1 MNQKLLLALLLAFFC
16 IKTNAQ
22 EKVTLDSIAL
32 YEGRTVTIC
41 DKVQST
47 FITKSNTTMLNF
59 GKPYPNQTFVVVIF
73 EKDLVNFSYKPHE
86 YLKDK
91 TVCITGAVKIYKGMA
106 EFIVKEENE
115 IVIQ

>member
-1 MNQKLLLALLLAFFC
+1 M
-16 IKTNAQ
+16 
-22 EKVTLDSIAL
+22 
-32 YEGRTVTIC
+32 
-41 DKVQST
+41 QST

-59 GKPYPNQTFVVVIF
+59 GKPHPNQTFVVVIF

-91 TVCITGAVKIYKGMA
+91 TVCITGTVKIYKGMA